1 MLNLKTGCLKKR
13 DACKKWKQ
21 KIHPNIVSPPSF
33 FPFPKRP
40 LPIKWGRGGRGGGRE
55 KGEGNSQKADLAKY
69 DHGTKRVDKASSLVS
84 LRAAVRRCCKK
95 VGGVTKRN
103 SPPPSQCQSY
113 KTCSQRVFWMIKVY
127 SCGDWINTWN
137 RNSLRATGY
146 TETAFHRGNA
156 PNSKQPEVGGHHMC
170 LPWSYPSS
178 GEHLR
183 SSLKT
188 NFWLVGLLA
197 MWPFFC
203 SCVRKEQV
211 TRCRKKCMLSTLSAL
226 NLTLVLRGYNMNSPV
241 RVPVTQQPSKYKVL
255 PTALLSKT

>member
-1 MLNLKTGCLKKR
+1 MEAKNTPKYSQSSILLPLS
-13 DACKKWKQ
+13 Q
-21 KIHPNIVSPPSF
+21 IPPPNKV
-33 FPFPKRP
+33 
-40 LPIKWGRGGRGGGRE
+40 GGGGRGERE

-156 PNSKQPEVGGHHMC
+156 PNSKQPEAGRTTSHVLALV
-170 LPWSYPSS
+170 LPFLWWALFIT
-178 GEHLR
+178 EN
-183 SSLKT
+183 K
-188 NFWLVGLLA
+188 LLA
-197 MWPFFC
+197 SWTTGHVAIFLFLC
-203 SCVRKEQV
+203 KERASNQV
-211 TRCRKKCMLSTLSAL
+211 QEKMHAFNSKCLKSNIGIEGLQHEQSGQGPCET
-226 NLTLVLRGYNMNSPV
+226 T
-241 RVPVTQQPSKYKVL
+241 TK
-255 PTALLSKT
+255 